1 MSDPIRRGILRWPAF
16 CLLIAGFL
24 PSAFGQNGNTDA
36 AKVTVPWDEFRKIIR
51 MDENEI
57 VLPIETYNRLV
68 AQTGQKPAS
77 GPAVRNG
84 LVVLSRAEFSKLVE
98 AMKPPADS
106 SGAPPVDY
114 LVTRAAYSGRLGR
127 NGTRFTATFRIH
139 VLRRNAWL
147 KIPLLYQ
154 SAALEEVRTDGA
166 PGLVVTEGGTHQA
179 LIGRSGEHTVEA
191 VFTVPSEGDQGPQRL
206 DLAILPAPVR
216 LLRLELPMRNIDV
229 DVPRAQAFSVEPGG
243 AGTVVAA
250 VIPAGASIQVAWRR
264 KVPAA
269 EKLPP
274 KVYADVNHLI
284 SIEDGG
290 LRVVSDVGLNV
301 LHSGVEQAVL
311 SVPADLNVLSVTGDA
326 VGAWQERT
334 QAGQRLVTVPF
345 TYAREGAVTF
355 TVTTEKP
362 LTEGGKS
369 NAFRGFRVSG
379 AVRETGAVG
388 VALNTGAEVK
398 AVSSEGLERV
408 AVQKLPPA
416 LYNRSEKPLLLA
428 YRTMKHPFTL
438 VLDVERHE
446 KIIVPMASAVSVN
459 AVTLLTEDGKEVNRI
474 LYEIRNSEKQ
484 FLEIRLPK
492 DADVWSVF
500 VGGEPVESSKGSDGR
515 LLVPL
520 IRSRY
525 SGSRLETFPVEI
537 ITCRAVAPFRWM
549 GGRGV
554 ILPPAD
560 VMASQVVWSVYLPN
574 DYRYFNYRSTLEK
587 EEAIRGWKALGMRSR
602 KVRYDKAPP
611 PAALGEAGSAEQ
623 LKEFYAGNEAK
634 SRFRNVPM
642 EEEQVVRQMKAEVD
656 FGNKLDEISQ
666 STVQAASPG
675 GAGVMPIQV
684 VIPRTG
690 QLVRFARTI
699 VKPEDKLSV
708 AVWQVR
714 SGVFAFFRV
723 ALLALLVW
731 LVFRNRGRLRPVRP
745 AVVRAWGAAVPVL
758 RKIEAACRS
767 AILSPRTLVALIVL
781 AFLSWFVLRNGFV
794 LLLFLFLACS
804 MVQLIARISERRK
817 KPSGGAKRKKKANT
831 D

>member
-1 MSDPIRRGILRWPAF
+1 MNDPIRRGTHRWPAF
-16 CLLIAGFL
+16 CLLIAGFF
-24 PSAFGQNGNTDA
+24 SAVQAQNEPAAA
-36 AKVTVPWDEFRKIIR
+36 AKVTVPWEEFRKIVR

-57 VLPIETYNRLV
+57 VLPIETYNRIV
-68 AQTGQKPAS
+68 AQTGHKPAS
-77 GPAVRNG
+77 SPAGRNG
-84 LVVLSRAEFSKLVE
+84 LVVLSRAEFTSLVE
-98 AMKPPADS
+98 AMKPPADT

-114 LVTRAAYSGRLGR
+114 LITRAVYSGRLGR

-154 SAALEEVRTDGA
+154 NTALEEVKTDGA
-166 PGLVVTEGGTHQA
+166 SGLVVTEGGTHQV
-179 LIGRSGEHTVEA
+179 LIGRPGEHTVEA
-191 VFTVPSEGDQGPQRL
+191 VFTVPSAEDQGPQRL

-229 DVPRAQAFSVEPGG
+229 DVPRAQTFSVAPAG
-243 AGTVVAA
+243 AGTVVTA
-250 VIPAGASIQVAWRR
+250 VIPSGGSIQVAWRK

-274 KVYADVNHLI
+274 KVYADVNHLL

-290 LRVVSDVGLNV
+290 LRVASDVGLNV

-326 VGAWQERT
+326 VGAWHERT
-334 QAGQRLVTVPF
+334 QAGQRLITVPF
-345 TYAREGAVTF
+345 TYAREGTVMF

-362 LTEGGKS
+362 LTEGGKA

-428 YRTMKHPFTL
+428 YRTLKHPFTL

-474 LYEIRNSEKQ
+474 LYQIRNSEKQ

-520 IRSRY
+520 IRSRF
-525 SGSRLETFPVEI
+525 SGSRLETFPVEVV
-537 ITCRAVAPFRWM
+537 TCRAVSPFHWM

-554 ILPPAD
+554 VLPPAD

-574 DYRYFNYRSTLEK
+574 DYRYFNFRSTLEK
-587 EEAIRGWKALGMRSR
+587 EEAIRGFNALGLRSR
-602 KVRYDKAPP
+602 KVRYDKAPS
-611 PAALGEAGSAEQ
+611 PAVTGEAGSAEQ
-623 LKEFYAGNEAK
+623 LKDFYAGNEAK
-634 SRFRNVPM
+634 SKFRNVPM
-642 EEEQVVRQMKAEVD
+642 EEEQVVRQMRAEMD

-666 STVQAASPG
+666 STVQSASAG

-699 VKPEDKLSV
+699 VKPEDELSV
-708 AVWQVR
+708 NVWPVR
-714 SGVFAFFRV
+714 SGVFAFFRLAV
-723 ALLALLVW
+723 LALLAW
-731 LVFRNRGRLRPVRP
+731 LVFRNRGRLKPVWA
-745 AVVRAWGAAVPVL
+745 AVVRFWRAVMPVL

-767 AILSPRTLVALIVL
+767 AILSPRTLVVLILL
-781 AFLSWFVLRNGFV
+781 AFLSWFVFRSGFV
-794 LLLFLFLACS
+794 LLLFLFLASS
-804 MVQLIARISERRK
+804 MVQLITRISERKK
-817 KPSGGAKRKKKANT
+817 KPSGGPKRKKKLNT

>member
-1 MSDPIRRGILRWPAF
+1 MHVPIRSGFLRWPAF
-16 CLLIAGFL
+16 CLLIAGFFSTA
-24 PSAFGQNGNTDA
+24 SAQNDTASPGR
-36 AKVTVPWDEFRKIIR
+36 VTVPWDEFRKIIR

-57 VLPIETYNRLV
+57 VLPLETYNRLV
-68 AQTGQKPAS
+68 SQTGVRPAAA
-77 GPAVRNG
+77 PAGRNG
-84 LVVLSRAEFSKLVE
+84 LVVLSRAEFTGLVE

-106 SGAPPVDY
+106 AAAPPVET
-114 LVTRAAYSGRLGR
+114 LVTRAVYSGRLGR

-139 VLRRNAWL
+139 VLRKNAWV

-154 SAALEEVRTDGA
+154 SVALEDVKADGA
-166 PGLVVTEGGTHQA
+166 PALVVSEGGTHQV
-179 LIGRSGEHTVEA
+179 LIGKAGEHFVEA
-191 VFTVPSEGDQGPQRL
+191 VFTVPSAADQGPQRL
-206 DLAILPAPVR
+206 DLAVLPAPVR
-216 LLRLELPMRNIDV
+216 LLRLELPMRGIDV
-229 DVPRAQAFSVEPGG
+229 DVPDAQAVSVTPAG

-250 VIPAGASIQVAWRR
+250 VIPSGGSIHVAWRK

-274 KVYADVNHLI
+274 KVYADVSHLV
-284 SIEDGG
+284 SIEDGA

-301 LHSGVEQAVL
+301 LHRGVEQALL
-311 SVPADLNVLSVTGDA
+311 SVPADLNVLSVTGEG
-326 VGAWQERT
+326 VGDWQEKT

-345 TYAREGAVTF
+345 TYAKEGAFVF

-362 LTEGGKS
+362 LTEGGKT
-369 NAFRGFRVSG
+369 NAFRGFRVIG

-408 AVQKLPPA
+408 AVQKLPTS

-428 YRTMKHPFTL
+428 YRTLKQPFTL

-459 AVTLLTEDGKEVNRI
+459 AVTLLTEDGKIVNRI
-474 LYEIRNSEKQ
+474 VCEIRNSEKQ

-500 VGGEPVESSKGSDGR
+500 VGGEPVESSMGSDGR

-537 ITCRAVAPFRWM
+537 ITCQAVTAFRWM
-549 GGRGV
+549 GRRSV
-554 ILPPAD
+554 VLPPLD

-574 DYRYFNYRSTLEK
+574 DYAYLGFRSTLEK
-587 EEAIRGWKALGMRSR
+587 EEAIRGFNVLGLRSR
-602 KVRYDKAPP
+602 VVRVDKAPSP
-611 PAALGEAGSAEQ
+611 SVAGEAQSDER
-623 LKEFYAGNEAK
+623 LKDFYVGKEAK
-634 SRFRNVPM
+634 SKFRNVPM
-642 EEEQVVRQMKAEVD
+642 EEEQVVRQMKAEMD
-656 FGNKLDEISQ
+656 FGNKLDEVSQ

-684 VIPRTG
+684 VIPNTG

-699 VKPEDKLSV
+699 VKPEDKLSMD
-708 AVWQVR
+708 VWPVR
-714 SGVFAFFRV
+714 SGLFGFFRLAV
-723 ALLALLVW
+723 LLLLAW
-731 LVFRNRGRLRPVRP
+731 LIFRNRGRLKPVWT
-745 AVVRAWGAAVPVL
+745 AVVRVWRAVMPVL

-767 AILSPRTLVALIVL
+767 AILSPRTLVVL
-781 AFLSWFVLRNGFV
+781 TVLGLLFWFLSKDVFAA
-794 LLLFLFLACS
+794 LLFLFLAS
-804 MVQLIARISERRK
+804 AMTQLIARLSERKK
-817 KPSGGAKRKKKANT
+817 KPSGGAKRKRG
-831 D
+831 

>member
-1 MSDPIRRGILRWPAF
+1 MSDPIRRGFPRRPAF
-16 CLLIAGFL
+16 CLLIAGFF
-24 PSAFGQNGNTDA
+24 SAAFAQNEPA

-57 VLPIETYNRLV
+57 VLPIETYSRLV
-68 AQTGQKPAS
+68 AQTGQKPPS

-84 LVVLSRAEFSKLVE
+84 LVVLSRAEFTSLVE
-98 AMKPPADS
+98 SMKPPADT

-114 LVTRAAYSGRLGR
+114 LITRSVYAGRLGR

-154 SAALEEVRTDGA
+154 SAALEDVKTDGA
-166 PGLVVTEGGTHQA
+166 SGLVVTEGGTHQV
-179 LIGRSGEHTVEA
+179 LIGRPGEHTVEA
-191 VFTVPSEGDQGPQRL
+191 VFTVPAAADQGPQRL

-229 DVPRAQAFSVEPGG
+229 DVPRAQTFSVEPAG

-250 VIPAGASIQVAWRR
+250 VIPPGASIQVAWRK
-264 KVPAA
+264 KVQAA

-274 KVYADVNHLI
+274 KVYADVNHLL

-345 TYAREGAVTF
+345 TYAREGAVLF

-362 LTEGGKS
+362 LTEGGKA

-428 YRTMKHPFTL
+428 YRTLKHPFIL

-474 LYEIRNSEKQ
+474 VYQIRNSEKQ

-500 VGGEPVESSKGSDGR
+500 VGGEPVESSAGSDGR
-515 LLVPL
+515 LLIPL

-525 SGSRLETFPVEI
+525 SGSRLETFPVEV
-537 ITCRAVAPFRWM
+537 ITCRAVGPFRWM

-554 ILPPAD
+554 VLPPAD

-587 EEAIRGWKALGMRSR
+587 EEALRGLKALGTRSR
-602 KVRYDKAPP
+602 VVRYDKAPS
-611 PAALGEAGSAEQ
+611 PAIMGEAASNER
-623 LKEFYAGNEAK
+623 LKDFYVGKEAK
-634 SRFRNVPM
+634 SKFRNVPM
-642 EEEQVVRQMKAEVD
+642 EEEQVVRQMRAEMD

-666 STVQAASPG
+666 SASPSAG

-684 VIPRTG
+684 VIPTTG

-699 VKPEDKLSV
+699 VKPEDELSV
-708 AVWQVR
+708 NVWPVR
-714 SGVFAFFRV
+714 SGVFAFFRLAV
-723 ALLALLVW
+723 LALLAW
-731 LVFRNRGRLRPVRP
+731 LVIRNRGRLRPVWR
-745 AVVRAWGAAVPVL
+745 ACGRAWGAAVPVF

-767 AILSPRTLVALIVL
+767 AILSPRTLVVLIVL
-781 AFLSWFVLRNGFV
+781 AFLSWFVFRSGFI
-794 LLLFLFLACS
+794 LLLFLFLASS
-804 MVQLIARISERRK
+804 MVQLIARISDRRK
-817 KPSGGAKRKKKANT
+817 KPTGRKKNKKANT